1 MEKGKQRINARQKRL
16 LILEKQDKIKEKWDE
31 KIKDILKD
39 VPPLTQNELTKKA
52 YKPALR
58 KALYTIKEEDYLKN
72 KLNTEE
78 QWINNYFINFHTSK
92 KINYEF
98 FDALE
103 KLLFER
109 GITQELYMEKMMC
122 ERMSYWR
129 FTHTI
134 PSLEKLT
141 AFCIV
146 FDIDIQ
152 NLSSLLLKLGVTFKL
167 TDPVHYAYYKLV
179 EDYKGHSIYECNLLL
194 KQIGIP
200 NEYLLP
206 DPLAQKKPKKTT
218 KN

>member
-1 MEKGKQRINARQKRL
+1 MEKKKDRINARKKRE
-16 LILEKQDKIKEKWDE
+16 LILKKQDEIKEKWDE
-31 KIKDILKD
+31 KMQDILKD
-39 VPPLTQNELTKKA
+39 VPPLKLTELTKKA
-52 YKPALR
+52 YKPQLR
-58 KALYTIKEEDYLKN
+58 KALYTIEQEKYLKS
-72 KLNTEE
+72 KLNEE
-78 QWINNYFINFHTSK
+78 EKWINNYFTNFNTSK
-92 KINYEF
+92 KINFEF

-103 KLLFER
+103 KLLKER

-122 ERMSYWR
+122 ERMSFWR

-141 AFCIV
+141 AFCMV

-167 TDPVHYAYYKLV
+167 TDPIHYAYYKLV

-194 KQIGIP
+194 KQIGITD
-200 NEYLLP
+200 EYLLP
-206 DPLAQKKPKKTT
+206 DPLANKKSKKTT

>member
-1 MEKGKQRINARQKRL
+1 MNKDKKRISAKEKRI
-16 LILEKQDKIKEKWDE
+16 LILKEQDKIRERWDE
-31 KIKDILKD
+31 KIQKILKD

-52 YKPALR
+52 YKPQLR
-58 KALYTIKEEDYLKN
+58 KALYTIEQEKYLKN
-72 KLNTEE
+72 KLNNEE
-78 QWINNYFINFHTSK
+78 RWINNYFTNFHTSK
-92 KINYEF
+92 KINYEYF
-98 FDALE
+98 EALE
-103 KLLFER
+103 ILLQDR

-122 ERMSYWR
+122 ERMSYYR
-129 FTHTI
+129 FTHEI

-200 NEYLLP
+200 NQYLLP
-206 DPLAQKKPKKTT
+206 DPLAQKKT
-218 KN
+218 KITIKN

>member
-1 MEKGKQRINARQKRL
+1 MNKDKKRISAKEKRI
-16 LILEKQDKIKEKWDE
+16 LILKEQDKIREKWDE
-31 KIKDILKD
+31 KIQNILKD

-52 YKPALR
+52 YKPQLR
-58 KALYTIKEEDYLKN
+58 KALYTIEQEKYLKS
-72 KLNTEE
+72 KLNNEE
-78 QWINNYFINFHTSK
+78 RWINNYFTNFHTSK
-92 KINYEF
+92 KINYEYF
-98 FDALE
+98 EALE
-103 KLLFER
+103 ILLQDR

-122 ERMSYWR
+122 ERMSYYR
-129 FTHTI
+129 FTHEI

-200 NEYLLP
+200 NQYLLP
-206 DPLAQKKPKKTT
+206 DPLAQKKTKKTI